1 MDGSTHNVR
10 GVYKKCNHSFN
21 FFLYFMKH
29 FLESHNIM
37 RIYLYL
43 TMSLFVGLCEP
54 GMVHGTDENAESI
67 YVRALQVSH
76 KDSIKQAV
84 KDLEK
89 IAGQQPQPARVL
101 TLIGQL
107 HLQTKKGDDA
117 IAAFRKAVRA
127 DSGWVEAHL
136 GLGLA
141 YLDLK
146 NDWRG
151 ARSHLQKA
159 VTLDSTQAKMY
170 YHLARLYRISETG
183 NAIQAAGR
191 AIQID
196 PEYAPGYLLL
206 GQLYQDDKLDQV
218 AIHYY
223 DQYLK
228 RQPKDQEAAYL
239 FIRSLAESGKKAEAE
254 RLLGRL
260 EDPRGYAILG
270 QILME
275 RGNYEDALI
284 AFEEYISTLSED
296 AQAHYWDI
304 SIVATPR
311 EAEAYRQTPPERRR
325 DFLRRF
331 WLKKDPLKASGGLM
345 RWCEHYRR
353 VLYAREH
360 YGRKQFP
367 YDRRG
372 EVYIRY
378 GEPDYRSTSRSLNHN
393 VPQSVGI
400 IQTELAR
407 RLYGPDGVHHT
418 FLGPVYP
425 VRTERFI
432 NIIDAD
438 NPELDDLPRMPFEG
452 SMQARAGMAAEDT
465 LGFYGY
471 KPVTIGI
478 AGMTVKWEVW
488 FYTRIG
494 GGIEVVFTD
503 EFTSGRYDYAPP
515 PVLTTEDRN
524 RLERFGH
531 DQTLRISQLFSDYSP
546 ATFMSRIIRD
556 IPEIYNISYYKPLDF
571 HFDTVDFKGA
581 DNNTEV
587 RVFMGVPTRNLYVQG
602 ASDTA
607 RVQRRV
613 ALINERSGK
622 VYRVQ
627 GNVEVMAPRS
637 SRSVLVEEF
646 PMDIPPGDY
655 MLAVQAWRPEVDLM
669 GVYQVA
675 VPVVSYNRDTLMVSG
690 IQVARA
696 VAQVDSGTTGQFVRS
711 GFRVDPSPGRIFYQG
726 TSFFLYFEIYNLLRD
741 SFGQTR
747 YEVAYTVRDAN
758 HTPLLIRALSGLG
771 RMLSGG
777 SREEVTIRYEQTGTQ
792 TKSENFVEL
801 DLGDIAP
808 GQHEVVVAVKDLN
821 RDIEV
826 FKTARFYVVDKQGAK
841 VQKE

>member
-1 MDGSTHNVR
+1 MWIELTNYPNICYIFLLNCDP
-10 GVYKKCNHSFN
+10 YILLENHIFRDYDIMKI
-21 FFLYFMKH
+21 YF
-29 FLESHNIM
+29 
-37 RIYLYL
+37 YLA
-43 TMSLFVGLCEP
+43 MGLFVGLGWP
-54 GMVHGTDENAESI
+54 RMVHATENAESI
-67 YVRALQVSH
+67 YARALQASH
-76 KDSIKQAV
+76 EDTVKQAV

-89 IAGQQPQPARVL
+89 IARQHSEPARVL
-101 TLIGQL
+101 TMIGQL
-107 HLQTKKGDDA
+107 HLQSEKGDDA
-117 IAAFRKAVRA
+117 IKAFRKAVQA
-127 DSGWVEAHL
+127 DTGWVEAHL

-159 VTLDSTQAKMY
+159 VILDSTQAKVY

-183 NAIQAAGR
+183 NAMQAAAR
-191 AIQID
+191 VIQID
-196 PEYAPGYLLL
+196 PDYAPVYLLL
-206 GQLYQDDKLDQV
+206 GQIYQDDKLDQLAV
-218 AIHYY
+218 YYY

-275 RGNYEDALI
+275 RGNFEDALI
-284 AFEEYISTLSED
+284 AFEEYISTLSEEEG
-296 AQAHYWDI
+296 ALYWDI

-311 EAEAYRQTPPERRR
+311 EAATYRQTPPDRRR

-353 VLYAREH
+353 VLYAREN

-367 YDRRG
+367 WDRRG

-378 GEPDYRSTSRSLNHN
+378 GEPDYRSTSRSLNLN

-432 NIIDAD
+432 NIIDED
-438 NPELDDLPRMPFEG
+438 NPGLDDLPRMPFEG

-471 KPVTIGI
+471 KPVTTGI

-515 PVLTTEDRN
+515 PVLTTEDRD

-546 ATFMSRIIRD
+546 ATFMSRITRD
-556 IPEIYNISYYKPLDF
+556 MPEVYNISYYEPLDF
-571 HFDTVDFKGA
+571 HFDTVDFKGT

-587 RVFMGVPTRNLYVQG
+587 RVLMGVPTRNLYVQG

-613 ALINERSGK
+613 ALINERSGR

-627 GNVEVMAPRS
+627 GDVEVMAPRS
-637 SRSVLVEEF
+637 SKSVLVEEF
-646 PMDIPPGDY
+646 PMNVPPGDY
-655 MLAVQAWRPEVDLM
+655 MLALQVWRPEVDLM
-669 GVYQVA
+669 GVYQVS

-696 VAQVDSGTTGQFVRS
+696 VAQIDSGTAGQFVRS
-711 GFRVDPSPGRIFYQG
+711 GFRVEPSPGRIFYRG
-726 TSFFLYFEIYNLLRD
+726 SSLFIYFEIYNLLRD

-758 HTPLLIRALSGLG
+758 HTPMLIRALSGLG

-777 SREEVTIRYEQTGTQ
+777 NREEVTIRYEQTGTQ

-801 DLGDIAP
+801 DLGDVAP

-826 FKTARFYVVDKQGAK
+826 FKTARFYVVDKRGAEA
-841 VQKE
+841 QKK

>member
-1 MDGSTHNVR
+1 
-10 GVYKKCNHSFN
+10 
-21 FFLYFMKH
+21 
-29 FLESHNIM
+29 M
-37 RIYLYL
+37 RIYFYIA
-43 TMSLFVGLCEP
+43 MGLFAGLC
-54 GMVHGTDENAESI
+54 GTGTVPATENAESI
-67 YVRALQVSH
+67 YARALQASH
-76 KDSIKQAV
+76 KDSVKQAV
-84 KDLEK
+84 KDLEN
-89 IAGQQPQPARVL
+89 IARQQPQPARVL
-101 TLIGQL
+101 TMIGQL
-107 HLQTKKGDDA
+107 HLQSVKGDDA

-127 DSGWVEAHL
+127 DSGTVEAHL

-151 ARSHLQKA
+151 ARPHLQRA
-159 VTLDSTQAKMY
+159 VALDSTQAKMY

-183 NAIQAAGR
+183 NAMQAAGR

-206 GQLYQDDKLDQV
+206 GQLYNDEKLDQV

-275 RGNYEDALI
+275 RGNFEDALI

-304 SIVATPR
+304 AIVATPR
-311 EAEAYRQTPPERRR
+311 EAEIYRQTPAERRR

-393 VPQSVGI
+393 VPQSVEI

-407 RLYGPDGVHHT
+407 RLYGPDGVNHT

-432 NIIDAD
+432 NIIDED

-471 KPVTIGI
+471 KPVTMGI
-478 AGMTVKWEVW
+478 AGMTVKWELW

-524 RLERFGH
+524 RLERIGH
-531 DQTLRISQLFSDYSP
+531 DETLRISQLFSEYSP
-546 ATFMSRIIRD
+546 STFMSRITRD
-556 IPEIYNISYYKPLDF
+556 IPEIYNISYYEPLDF
-571 HFDTVDFKGA
+571 HFDTVDFKGT
-581 DNNTEV
+581 DKNTEV
-587 RVFMGVPTRNLYVQG
+587 RVFMGVPTRNLYVEG

-627 GNVEVMAPRS
+627 GDVEVMASRG

-655 MLAVQAWRPEVDLM
+655 MLAVQVWRPEVDLV

-675 VPVVSYNRDTLMVSG
+675 VPVVSYSRDTTLMVSG

-696 VAQVDSGTTGQFVRS
+696 VAQIDSETTGQFVRS

-726 TSFFLYFEIYNLLRD
+726 TSFFIYFEIYNLLRD

-758 HTPLLIRALSGLG
+758 HTPMLIRALSGLG

-801 DLGDIAP
+801 DLGDVTP

-826 FKTARFYVVDKQGAK
+826 FKTARFYVVDKQGAEA
-841 VQKE
+841 QRE

>member
-1 MDGSTHNVR
+1 MQCR
-10 GVYKKCNHSFN
+10 FN
-21 FFLYFMKH
+21 FFLYFTKH
-29 FLESHNIM
+29 FLENHNIM
-37 RIYLYL
+37 KICLHL
-43 TMSLFVGLCEP
+43 TIGLLVVLC
-54 GMVHGTDENAESI
+54 GTGTVHATENAESI
-67 YVRALQVSH
+67 YARALQVSH
-76 KDSIKQAV
+76 KDSVKQAV
-84 KDLEK
+84 KDLEE
-89 IAGQQPQPARVL
+89 IARQHPEPARVL
-101 TLIGQL
+101 TMIGQL
-107 HLQTKKGDDA
+107 HLQSVKGDDA

-127 DSGWVEAHL
+127 DSGMVEAHL

-151 ARSHLQKA
+151 ARPHLQKA

-183 NAIQAAGR
+183 NAMQAAGR
-191 AIQID
+191 AIQIN

-206 GQLYQDDKLDQV
+206 GQLYNDDKLDLV

-275 RGNYEDALI
+275 RGNFEDALI

-304 SIVATPR
+304 AIVATPR
-311 EAEAYRQTPPERRR
+311 EAETYRQTSAERQR

-393 VPQSVGI
+393 VPQSVEI

-407 RLYGPDGVHHT
+407 RLYGPDGVNHT

-432 NIIDAD
+432 NIIDED

-471 KPVTIGI
+471 KPVTMGI
-478 AGMTVKWEVW
+478 AGMTVKWELW

-524 RLERFGH
+524 RLERIGH
-531 DQTLRISQLFSDYSP
+531 DETLRISQLFSEYSP
-546 ATFMSRIIRD
+546 STFMSRITRD
-556 IPEIYNISYYKPLDF
+556 IPEVYNISYYEPLDF
-571 HFDTVDFKGA
+571 HFDTVDFKGT

-587 RVFMGVPTRNLYVQG
+587 RVFMGVPTRNLYVEG

-627 GNVEVMAPRS
+627 GDVEVMAPRGG

-655 MLAVQAWRPEVDLM
+655 MLAVQVWRPEVDLM

-675 VPVVSYNRDTLMVSG
+675 VPVVSYSRDTTLMVSG

-696 VAQVDSGTTGQFVRS
+696 VAQIDSGTTGQFVRS

-726 TSFFLYFEIYNLLRD
+726 TSFFIYFEIYNLLRD

-758 HTPLLIRALSGLG
+758 HTPMLIRALSGLG

-801 DLGDIAP
+801 DLGDVTP

-826 FKTARFYVVDKQGAK
+826 FKTARFYVVNKQGTEA
-841 VQKE
+841 QKE